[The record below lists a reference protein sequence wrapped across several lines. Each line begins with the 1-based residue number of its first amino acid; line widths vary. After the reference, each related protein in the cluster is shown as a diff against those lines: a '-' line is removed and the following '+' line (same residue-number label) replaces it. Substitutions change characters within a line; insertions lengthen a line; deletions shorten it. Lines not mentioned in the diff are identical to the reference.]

1 MKLLTFFL
9 VLVSI
14 SVAEPLRIAA
24 ASSLRFAL
32 EEISKKFQKK
42 YKTELLISYGA
53 SGHFY
58 LQIKHGAPY
67 DVFLSANATY
77 PRKLV
82 EKGRALK
89 DTYTVFAKGRLVL
102 FTVKD
107 IELKDYSVLLKVKRI
122 ALANPKYAPY
132 GKAAMEFLKNAGLY
146 PKVRHKLVYGA
157 NVSQAFQFTASGG
170 ADIGLVALSLVIPFG
185 KGRWL
190 EVSPEL
196 YSPVEHAGVVTVQ
209 TKNRE
214 LAKEFLNFLKSKDA
228 EGVFKRYGFYT
239 K

>member
-1 MKLLTFFL
+1 MQLLVLLL
-9 VLVSI
+9 VLVSF

-32 EEISKKFQKK
+32 EEISKKFKEK
-42 YKTELLISYGA
+42 YNAELLISYGA

-67 DVFLSANATY
+67 DVFLSANSLY
-77 PRKLV
+77 PRRLI
-82 EKGRALK
+82 EEGRALK
-89 DTYTVFAKGRLVL
+89 SSYTVFAKGRLVL

-107 IELKDYSVLLKVKRI
+107 IELKDYSVLLKVDRI
-122 ALANPKYAPY
+122 AMANPKYAPY

-170 ADIGLVALSLVIPFG
+170 ADVGIVALSLVIPYG

-190 EVSPEL
+190 EVPPEL
-196 YSPVEHAGVVTVQ
+196 YSPVEHAGVITIQ
-209 TKNRE
+209 AKNKE

-228 EGVFKRYGFYT
+228 EGVFKRFGFST

>member
-1 MKLLTFFL
+1 MKLLLLLIFL
-9 VLVSI
+9 I
-14 SVAEPLRIAA
+14 SFSFSESLRVAA

-32 EEISKKFQKK
+32 QELAEKFEKK
-42 YKTELLISYGA
+42 YNAKLLISYGA

-67 DVFLSANATY
+67 DVFLSANALY
-77 PRKLV
+77 PRKLI
-82 EKGRALK
+82 EEGRALK
-89 DTYTVFAKGRLVL
+89 DSYTVFAKGRLVL
-102 FTVKD
+102 FTVKE

-122 ALANPKYAPY
+122 AMANPKYAPY

-170 ADIGLVALSLVIPFG
+170 ADVGIVALSLVIPYG
-185 KGRWL
+185 KGKWL
-190 EVSPEL
+190 EVSQKL
-196 YSPVEHAGVVTVQ
+196 YSPVEHAGVITAQ
-209 TKNRE
+209 ARNKE
-214 LAKEFLNFLKSKDA
+214 LARKFLEFLKSKDA
-228 EGVFKRYGFYT
+228 EGVFKKYGFLT